1 MQQVGELIHGIPQ
14 GDLAVDGRSAPG
26 APSEEPARRTPT
38 EKAELAGA
46 NAHFSVGLQLRRIE
60 RSRSE

>member
-1 MQQVGELIHGIPQ
+1 M
-14 GDLAVDGRSAPG
+14 AVDGRSAPG